1 MLVVNTTKSKFDHM
15 IKTALLCVLRVVEIK
30 RLKKNI
36 SLFYTTM
43 IQNLREEWLIL
54 FAESKNSISIVNP
67 PVTVICDDKF
77 IMDYI
82 FLVSNHGPT
91 FLHYL
96 SCISQVF
103 IKYRL
108 SFKFSKCDFFKPRV
122 DFLGMIHPL

>member
-1 MLVVNTTKSKFDHM
+1 
-15 IKTALLCVLRVVEIK
+15 
-30 RLKKNI
+30 
-36 SLFYTTM
+36 M

-108 SFKFSKCDFFKPRV
+108 SFNFSKCDFSSHGWIFGH
-122 DFLGMIHPL
+122 DLTTLGKCPAQSKFS

>member
-1 MLVVNTTKSKFDHM
+1 MLVVDTIKSNFDHM
-15 IKTALLCVLRVVEIK
+15 IKTALLFVFRVAEIK

-36 SLFYTTM
+36 PLFYTTM

-54 FAESKNSISIVNP
+54 FAESKNSISIINP
-67 PVTVICDDKF
+67 PATVICDHKI
-77 IMDYI
+77 IMDDI
-82 FLVSNHGPT
+82 FLFYNHGPT

-108 SFKFSKCDFFKPRV
+108 SFKFSKCEYFNTRV
-122 DFLGMIHPL
+122 DFLGMI